1 MFHFKNDQKCSRL
14 RFMLSP
20 LQEGDIKNVNIFRNR
35 LLVVKS
41 NHVVTTIFRCCILTE
56 KYWQKVGILWVPGNQ
71 QEVELSTYSSN
82 ITQTSVEAYL
92 FVTRCIIKIAIVT
105 SLNENVKTRQS
116 DTDFDVCTMN
126 LLKPYLKLAK
136 SLL

>member
-20 LQEGDIKNVNIFRNR
+20 LQEGDIKNVNIFKNR
-35 LLVVKS
+35 LLVVKG